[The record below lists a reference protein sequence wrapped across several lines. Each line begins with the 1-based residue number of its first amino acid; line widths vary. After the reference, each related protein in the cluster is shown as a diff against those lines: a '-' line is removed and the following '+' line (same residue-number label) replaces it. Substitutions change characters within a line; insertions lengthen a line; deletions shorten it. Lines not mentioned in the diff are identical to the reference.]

1 VKIATVT
8 PYDLSRPG
16 GVNRYALDVA
26 RWVRGQGHHVDVIG
40 PASSRNGLTPGDV
53 IPYGHPRR
61 IPSGG
66 TVAAISL
73 GPVSGG
79 AVRALLGR
87 GRYDVVHLHEPLMP
101 MLPLQFLRQGGPPML
116 GTFHASEP
124 TGRCL
129 YRFAAPALRRWTRR
143 LSARTAISET
153 ALATARPI
161 LGGPCQIVPGCTNLT
176 HFANPVPPPPL
187 LANDD
192 RRTILFVGRAE
203 PRKGLSDLIEA
214 YGHLRQR
221 HADLRL
227 VVVGP
232 PGRQGAALRARV
244 ESNGWSEVI
253 FAGPVPDAALPGYYQ
268 AAHVFVAPATAGE
281 SFGLVLAEAMAAGA
295 PVVAGDN
302 PGYRAV
308 VRHGR
313 DGLLSPPG
321 APQALAQTIDQLLVD
336 DTLRRRYV
344 AAGRERAASFD
355 LPTVGAAFLDLY
367 HALAGVGPA
376 TQ

>member
-1 VKIATVT
+1 
-8 PYDLSRPG
+8 
-16 GVNRYALDVA
+16 
-26 RWVRGQGHHVDVIG
+26 
-40 PASSRNGLTPGDV
+40 
-53 IPYGHPRR
+53 
-61 IPSGG
+61 
-66 TVAAISL
+66 
-73 GPVSGG
+73 
-79 AVRALLGR
+79 
-87 GRYDVVHLHEPLMP
+87 
-101 MLPLQFLRQGGPPML
+101 
-116 GTFHASEP
+116 
-124 TGRCL
+124 
-129 YRFAAPALRRWTRR
+129 
-143 LSARTAISET
+143 
-153 ALATARPI
+153 
-161 LGGPCQIVPGCTNLT
+161 
-176 HFANPVPPPPL
+176 
-187 LANDD
+187 
-192 RRTILFVGRAE
+192 
-203 PRKGLSDLIEA
+203 
-214 YGHLRQR
+214 
-221 HADLRL
+221 
-227 VVVGP
+227 
-232 PGRQGAALRARV
+232 
-244 ESNGWSEVI
+244 
-253 FAGPVPDAALPGYYQ
+253 VPDAALPGYYQ